1 MIMPAYT
8 VTDYKTITS
17 PFELPQNVL
26 DVIALLSQK
35 FGASLP
41 QQQHSS
47 TESKPRHHR
56 GHHRGHKSNDDS
68 WQHVRDF
75 KPTVVIE
82 KNNKTNDI
90 RVALNKLSTKN
101 YDTTSEF
108 IIEKIKELDGEENRE
123 AIVPVIIDIFSTN
136 KMFSALYAKFYK
148 RLIEAFPEM
157 FQPTLESLTQKFVD
171 SLQTIRYVDQNG
183 DYDEFCKYNKENDR
197 RKATAIFIIHLS
209 QIGLIPTDK
218 ILFMTQSLVALVHTY
233 IKEENRTNEVEEIT
247 ENIFLLLT
255 TNEEMLKMVSGEL
268 RADITTISMMKI
280 KEWPSISSRT
290 IFKYVDIVE
299 RL

>member
-1 MIMPAYT
+1 MPVYT

-68 WQHVRDF
+68 WQNIREF

-157 FQPTLESLTQKFVD
+157 FQPTLESLTQNFVD

-268 RADITTISMMKI
+268 RTDITTISTMKI